1 MRSAIGMD
9 KLNKS
14 ALGNLGADKIAGGA
28 GRAADKSKAM
38 MKSLGSGGLK
48 GIKGMGKFAKK
59 LKVKGKKKDGE
70 AGEAEEVVET
80 EVSEGDEFADE

>member
-1 MRSAIGMD
+1 MD

-59 LKVKGKKKDGE
+59 LKVKGKKKDGD
-70 AGEAEEVVET
+70 AEEVDET
-80 EVSEGDEFADE
+80 EDNDGDEFADE